1 MLDPEY
7 SVLPVKKLPGVAETT
22 TGQKVF
28 PVHTIHEN
36 GSQRKVA
43 SREIMAALL
52 VPERGASLHTMIA
65 PGGPKIVANV
75 GLSPG
80 GGLAKYARRL
90 AIEAHD
96 CVQVHIH
103 AESYNG
109 RPPVVAA
116 FHAPTLLWALKNSS
130 QIALWCELGTS
141 RHHDICEW
149 LVNAAHAGA
158 RFQTTISTTP
168 ADAEDWRTFVD
179 RWKGRN
185 SEVRVFG
192 PEGLQ

>member
-1 MLDPEY
+1 
-7 SVLPVKKLPGVAETT
+7 
-22 TGQKVF
+22 
-28 PVHTIHEN
+28 VHTIHEN
-36 GSQRKVA
+36 GSQRKA
-43 SREIMAALL
+43 AAREIMAALL

-65 PGGPKIVANV
+65 PGGPKVVANV

-90 AIEAHD
+90 AVEAHD
-96 CVQVHIH
+96 CVQVYAH

-109 RPPVVAA
+109 QPPLVTDFHPGTLRWA
-116 FHAPTLLWALKNSS
+116 FGRSE
-130 QIALWCELGTS
+130 QIGIWSEPGTE
-141 RHHDICEW
+141 HYHDIGEW
-149 LVNAAHAGA
+149 LVNAAHTGA
-158 RFQTTISTTP
+158 RFQTTINTTP
-168 ADAEDWRTFVD
+168 RHAGAWRAAID